1 MDDQSA
7 ARHGSW
13 AIEDLATA
21 GLHARRCGLD
31 VADVEIVKPEGMRQ
45 GRRLGEH
52 AADRLPSGGK
62 LLIRAH
68 RADVGVRFL
77 PAK

>member
-1 MDDQSA
+1 MS
-7 ARHGSW
+7 
-13 AIEDLATA
+13 L
-21 GLHARRCGLD
+21 
-31 VADVEIVKPEGMRQ
+31 DVEIIKPEGKRQ

-52 AADRLPSGGK
+52 AADRLPSGGE

-77 PAK
+77 PAKQRAVESERLLPVGREQLMPAHAPRFA